1 MAVAASAHPPR
12 YDNTAAPQ
20 PHTRSQYACVSHSA
34 GLARPGLCRPVS
46 PPTVHYHLNPA
57 TDYHFFRLQMPTF
70 WVVRKMAVVFWALQS
85 KELWHVELAQD
96 GGTTNNPRAGPAGLV
111 VSPDRG
117 GSWR

>member
-1 MAVAASAHPPR
+1 MPR
-12 YDNTAAPQ
+12 RHSLRPFQGRSNFAIVSGGTAAF
-20 PHTRSQYACVSHSA
+20 
-34 GLARPGLCRPVS
+34 
-46 PPTVHYHLNPA
+46 VHYHLNPA
-57 TDYHFFRLQMPTF
+57 TDYHFFRLQMPPF

>member
-1 MAVAASAHPPR
+1 MTFRTHTS
-12 YDNTAAPQ
+12 AAPLK
-20 PHTRSQYACVSHSA
+20 PRM
-34 GLARPGLCRPVS
+34 ARQLHPS
-46 PPTVHYHLNPA
+46 PNSVHYHLNPA
-57 TDYHFFRLQMPTF
+57 TDYHFFRLQMPPF